1 MGRSP
6 YCDDNDLKNGP
17 WTLEEDQK
25 LVHYIQKHGHCS
37 WRALFKLVGIVFFLI
52 FSL

>member
-6 YCDDNDLKNGP
+6 YWDDSDLKNSP
-17 WTLEEDQK
+17 WTLEEDHK

-37 WRALFKLVGIVFFLI
+37 WRALSKLVGIVFFLI